1 MSTVTEAKRS
11 EAVAGTFYPGRADD
25 LAQEIDRLLA
35 GARRDT
41 SDEHAPKAIVV
52 PHAGYIFS
60 GPIAASAFARIAS
73 HAETIR
79 RVVLVG
85 PLHRAYASGLVW
97 PAARALATPLGDV
110 AVDMDALRLVP
121 SVRPDA
127 TAHAREHSLE
137 VELPFIK
144 RLLPNAS
151 VVPIG
156 ASIASADEVGRT
168 LLTLYGGPETLFV
181 ISTDLSHYLPYGE
194 AKRLDQDTI
203 QRVLT
208 LDVDGIDHERACG
221 ATGLTG
227 LMWLAREKGLV
238 PRVFDLRSS
247 GDTAGDHR
255 RVVGY
260 AALGFYERSAPSRE
274 VTS

>member
-1 MSTVTEAKRS
+1 MWTSDRRP

-25 LAQEIDRLLA
+25 LARTIDDFMA
-35 GARRDT
+35 SARGREAA
-41 SDEHAPKAIVV
+41 SEPAPKAIVV
-52 PHAGYIFS
+52 PHAGYVFS
-60 GPIAASAFARIAS
+60 GPIAASAFARVAP
-73 HAETIR
+73 HADVIR
-79 RVVLVG
+79 RVILVG
-85 PLHRAYASGLVW
+85 PLHRAYARGLVW
-97 PAARALATPLGDV
+97 PGAKALATPLGDV
-110 AVDMDALRLVP
+110 AVDGVALALVP
-121 SVRPDA
+121 EVRVD
-127 TAHAREHSLE
+127 AHAHAAEHSLE

-144 RLLPNAS
+144 RLLPRAT

-156 ASIASADEVGRT
+156 ASVATAAEVGRT
-168 LLTLYGGPETLFV
+168 LLALYGGPETLIV

-194 AKRLDQDTI
+194 AKRVDQETI

-208 LDVDGIDHERACG
+208 LDVDAVDHDRACG

-238 PRVFDLRSS
+238 PRVYDLRSS

-260 AALGFYERSAPSRE
+260 AALGFYERATRSHEVPS
-274 VTS
+274 